1 MRISRAR
8 KQGRRLPKE
17 SKTIPLKG
25 NKVRGNGEDFG
36 KYYRCWNCDFVCN
49 VERDSLGD
57 SQSRGGDNHERYH
70 IPTYGLQ
77 DQDTNL
83 SRYSVLGGDINNFHV
98 ALENGSDGNPKEIHG
113 HDYESVIT
121 GGCPCC
127 GSMNWRGDY
136 P

>member
-1 MRISRAR
+1 MRIGRAR
-8 KQGRRLPKE
+8 KRGRRLPKE

-57 SQSRGGDNHERYH
+57 SQSRGGDNHDDYH
-70 IPTYGLQ
+70 TPTYGLQ
-77 DQDTNL
+77 EQDNL
-83 SRYSVLGGDINNFHV
+83 SHLSVLSGDINGFHV
-98 ALENGSDGNPKEIHG
+98 ALENGSDGNPKVIR
-113 HDYESVIT
+113 HDHESVIT